1 MQQLPSARMN
11 LYEFQCVNSFHAL
24 LQIDLEAE
32 WFQNSDVS
40 KNKQN
45 SDYKTSNTCGFT
57 YANHVLQSA
66 IINEALKPES
76 YWQHEHNEMCVGN
89 ATTKIS
95 LNIVFCVLMIANS
108 QNSRIYQNNR
118 PSRLVCLLH
127 SGNKQVRTRILTRN
141 PIILTL
147 RFRMSSNFFQ
157 DYQYPYTDFY
167 LSVIY
172 TLFHWAVDNSGS

>member
-1 MQQLPSARMN
+1 MQQLPSARTN

-32 WFQNSDVS
+32 WFQNNEVQ

-45 SDYKTSNTCGFT
+45 SDYKTSRTCGFT
-57 YANHVLQSA
+57 YANHVLQPA
-66 IINEALKPES
+66 FINEALKHES
-76 YWQHEHNEMCVGN
+76 YWQHDHNELCVVN

-95 LNIVFCVLMIANS
+95 REFCVLMNANS

-118 PSRLVCLLH
+118 PSLLACLLH
-127 SGNKQVRTRILTRN
+127 SEDKQVRFLNRN
-141 PIILTL
+141 SIILTL
-147 RFRMSSNFFQ
+147 GFRVFPNFFQ
-157 DYQYPYTDFY
+157 DYHYPYTDFY

-172 TLFHWAVDNSGS
+172 TLFHWAVGNSGS

>member
-1 MQQLPSARMN
+1 
-11 LYEFQCVNSFHAL
+11 
-24 LQIDLEAE
+24 
-32 WFQNSDVS
+32 
-40 KNKQN
+40 
-45 SDYKTSNTCGFT
+45 
-57 YANHVLQSA
+57 
-66 IINEALKPES
+66 
-76 YWQHEHNEMCVGN
+76 MCVGN